1 MLSARVPLAGLYR
14 VEVSG
19 WDTNDAFFVEKSDL
33 EWSEETGNRVV
44 LCNAVLDGEVVFLR
58 LLPSLGAEQPQPT
71 LRGRVRRSHAKR
83 PSGNSGY
90 IRSIRALPTT
100 VPSTSSCV

>member
-33 EWSEETGNRVV
+33 EWSEETGKRVG

-71 LRGRVRRSHAKR
+71 PYEAEFVALTPKGQRQFRLRPVHPRATDHG
-83 PSGNSGY
+83 
-90 IRSIRALPTT
+90 SIH
-100 VPSTSSCV
+100 

>member
-1 MLSARVPLAGLYR
+1 

-33 EWSEETGNRVV
+33 EWGEETGKRVG
-44 LCNAVLDGEVVFLR
+44 LRNAVLDGEVVFLR

-71 LRGRVRRSHAKR
+71 PYEAELVALTPKGQRQFRLRPVHPRATDHG
-83 PSGNSGY
+83 
-90 IRSIRALPTT
+90 SIH
-100 VPSTSSCV
+100 

>member
-1 MLSARVPLAGLYR
+1 MRS
-14 VEVSG
+14 SSK
-19 WDTNDAFFVEKSDL
+19 KSEL

-71 LRGRVRRSHAKR
+71 PYEAEFVALTPK
-83 PSGNSGY
+83 GNSGY

>member
-33 EWSEETGNRVV
+33 EWSEETGKRVG

-71 LRGRVRRSHAKR
+71 PYEAEFVALTPKGQRQFGYVRC
-83 PSGNSGY
+83 
-90 IRSIRALPTT
+90 IRALPTT